1 MRGRRRRGGRLGSRH
16 PTSGPSCRRRLLRRE
31 HAEPEVAGRRPERC
45 TRRRARGRL
54 RPDLLTPVRMAPP
67 AAGSACRSRRGKR
80 TEHVL
85 AAEDALSLP
94 RNARLA
100 RHHGQGNK
108 MEHIPEGFIL
118 HIKVMAWA
126 FGTMVASVCTL
137 SLHLYCW
144 LHSNLLPVQ
153 NTNLD
158 ESKAPT
164 DAVATP
170 PLYQLTTQPVTLSYV
185 TVLIHS
191 TELLELWNDQI
202 PILLQ
207 RENTQ
212 RGIRHYF
219 SQSIDTLLL

>member
-1 MRGRRRRGGRLGSRH
+1 MHEEASPRRWVAADPVMLLLNS
-16 PTSGPSCRRRLLRRE
+16 PSSCY
-31 HAEPEVAGRRPERC
+31 
-45 TRRRARGRL
+45 RGRL
-54 RPDLLTPVRMAPP
+54 HPDLLTPVRMATP
-67 AAGSACRSRRGKR
+67 AAGSACRSRRHKR

-94 RNARLA
+94 RNACLA
-100 RHHGQGNK
+100 RRHGQGNK

-126 FGTMVASVCTL
+126 FGTMAASVCTL

-144 LHSNLLPVQ
+144 LQRKLVKISLALCKLLLLHLNRFVQ
-153 NTNLD
+153 IDSPRLQ
-158 ESKAPT
+158 SMQSRPR
-164 DAVATP
+164 
-170 PLYQLTTQPVTLSYV
+170 LYQLTTQPVTLSYV

-207 RENTQ
+207 R
-212 RGIRHYF
+212 
-219 SQSIDTLLL
+219 